1 MSKSGRSR
9 VRTVGRCAL
18 EPLKQTMPG
27 YWKKNPSIKISAIQV
42 LAIQFAAIKLLAIT
56 FLAFLEA
63 GRLEQ

>member
-18 EPLKQTMPG
+18 EPLKRKCPATGKM
-27 YWKKNPSIKISAIQV
+27 PSIKISAIQV
-42 LAIQFAAIKLLAIT
+42 LDIQFAAIKLLAIT